1 MMLTYF
7 LTNTKRMNSFDQL
20 LIAYAA
26 SAQFADSVLRLV
38 YPKKNGESGA
48 ESILK
53 MVKYLENSIGIVP
66 RSIGQIPG
74 KA

>member
-1 MMLTYF
+1 MTSTYF
-7 LTNTKRMNSFDQL
+7 LTNMKRMSSFDQL
-20 LIAYAA
+20 SIVYAV
-26 SAQFADSVLRLV
+26 SAQFADSALQLV

-53 MVKYLENSIGIVP
+53 MVKCLENSTGIVP